1 MYQDD
6 KPRGCFS
13 VGNITGSTV
22 RTESLCDERI
32 LRRKSIRFGRAS
44 PKLVLSGAVK
54 MVFST
59 LAMAG
64 TARHMKDSIG
74 RRSIIEESE
83 ATSKQI

>member
-6 KPRGCFS
+6 SPRGCFS
-13 VGNITGSTV
+13 VGNITGRAV
-22 RTESLCDERI
+22 RIESLSSERI
-32 LRRKSIRFGRAS
+32 SRRKLLRFGRAS
-44 PKLVLSGAVK
+44 PKFVLSGAVK

-64 TARHMKDSIG
+64 TARHMRDSIG
-74 RRSIIEESE
+74 KRSIIEESE